1 MTRSKNSRQ
10 SVKTVNPV
18 RASVDEDSAHAQSLA
33 PPPDLKINDWADE
46 FRRLSPEASAEAGQW
61 STDRA
66 EYQRGIMD
74 AISDDK
80 IENIV
85 VMSCAQIG
93 KTEMLLNLIGYH
105 IDQEPAPMLVVQP
118 TLDMAAT
125 FSRDRLSPMLR
136 DLKVSVQQSQRPA
149 IKRQGNTLYTKQ
161 FDGGHITLVAQTC
174 LRSGIASHPA
184 SVV

>member
-1 MTRSKNSRQ
+1 MTRSKNLRRSKSKQLTLSGQALTRIAQ
-10 SVKTVNPV
+10 KTIN
-18 RASVDEDSAHAQSLA
+18 SLA
-33 PPPDLKINDWADE
+33 PPPDVNVSDWADKY
-46 FRRLSPEASAEAGQW
+46 RRLSPEASAEAGAW

-125 FSRDRLSPMLR
+125 FSRDRLAPMLR
-136 DLKVSVQQSQRPA
+136 DTKCLSGKVKDPRARDS
-149 IKRQGNTLYTKQ
+149 GNTLYTKQ
-161 FDGGHITLVAQTC
+161 F
-174 LRSGIASHPA
+174 
-184 SVV
+184 

>member
-1 MTRSKNSRQ
+1 MKEAVDDALEELAAIQVQNTLTLSGQALTRIAQ
-10 SVKTVNPV
+10 KTIN
-18 RASVDEDSAHAQSLA
+18 SLA
-33 PPPDLKINDWADE
+33 PPPDVNVSDWADKY
-46 FRRLSPEASAEAGQW
+46 RRLSPEASAEAGAW

-125 FSRDRLSPMLR
+125 FSRDRLAPMLR
-136 DLKVSVQQSQRPA
+136 EHEMSIRQSKRPA
-149 IKRQGNTLYTKQ
+149 RERQWE
-161 FDGGHITLVAQTC
+161 HAIHQT
-174 LRSGIASHPA
+174 
-184 SVV
+184 V